1 MHFQGIVGKV
11 RAMLSINPIPAPRL
25 HYGWIIVMTGSLV
38 LFSCFG
44 LARYAYT
51 MLLPA
56 MQQSLGLSYDQSGYI
71 GTANFVGYLISVLLA
86 PLALRRVPPRPC
98 IAAALVLIGLTLIG
112 ISRCSSF
119 LPIMG
124 LYFLS
129 GVGGG
134 FANIPIMML
143 TTYWFHRS
151 HRGRALGLVIGGN
164 GAGIILAGLLIPRLN
179 QSLGAMGWQ
188 ISWLVLGLICL
199 LVAGLAGLLLRNSP
213 QEKGLEPIGSQE
225 SYTPAQFVSQNGK
238 RDGSILARLGLI
250 YLTFGAT
257 FMIYG
262 TFIVTSMVREYGLS
276 EAVAGRY
283 WSWVGILSLCSGV
296 LFGSLSDRIGRR
308 WGLALV
314 LLVQT
319 AAYLLV
325 GLQLSGTWLVTSIL
339 LYGLSVF
346 AIPAIM
352 TAAVA
357 DYLGLARAAS
367 AFATVTLFFAAG
379 QSCGPALA
387 GILARSFGSF
397 SSSYLL
403 AASLTCCGA
412 LLAATLPRPA
422 HG

>member
-1 MHFQGIVGKV
+1 MIS
-11 RAMLSINPIPAPRL
+11 RPAPHTPL
-25 HYGWIIVMTGSLV
+25 FHYGWIIVLTGSLV

-71 GTANFVGYLISVLLA
+71 GTANFVGYLLSVLLA
-86 PLALRRVPPRPC
+86 PLALRRVTPRSC
-98 IAAALVLIGLTLIG
+98 IAAALLLISLALIG
-112 ISRCSSF
+112 ISRCTSF
-119 LPIMG
+119 LPILG
-124 LYFLS
+124 LYFLA

-164 GAGIILAGLLIPRLN
+164 GAGIVLAGLLIPRLN
-179 QSLGAMGWQ
+179 QSLGALGWRV
-188 ISWLVLGLICL
+188 SWLLLGLICL
-199 LVAGLAGLLLRNSP
+199 LTAGLAALLLRNSP
-213 QEKGLEPIGSQE
+213 QEKGLQPIGNQE
-225 SYTPAQFVSQNGK
+225 RCTPEQLVSRGSND
-238 RDGSILARLGLI
+238 DGSVLVRLGLI

-262 TFIVTSMVREYGLS
+262 TFIVTSMVREYGLT
-276 EAVAGRY
+276 ELTAGRY
-283 WSWVGILSLCSGV
+283 WSWVGVLSLCSGV

-308 WGLALV
+308 WGLVLV

-325 GLQLSGTWLVTSIL
+325 GLQLAGTWLVSSII

-357 DYLGLARAAS
+357 DYLGLARAAA

-387 GILARSFGSF
+387 GILARSSGSF
-397 SSSYLL
+397 STAYLL
-403 AASLTCCGA
+403 AATLTLCGA

>member
-1 MHFQGIVGKV
+1 MRTPSTRH
-11 RAMLSINPIPAPRL
+11 SPRL
-25 HYGWIIVMTGSLV
+25 HYGWIIVLTGSLV

-56 MQQSLGLSYDQSGYI
+56 MQQSLHLSYDQAGYI
-71 GTANFVGYLISVLLA
+71 GTANFVGYLVSVILA
-86 PLALRRVPPRPC
+86 PLALRRVPPRWC
-98 IAAALVLIGLTLIG
+98 IAAALLLISLALIG
-112 ISRCSSF
+112 ISRCNSF
-119 LPIMG
+119 LPILG
-124 LYFLS
+124 LYFLA
-129 GVGGG
+129 GLGGG

-164 GAGIILAGLLIPRLN
+164 GAGIVLAGLLIPRLN
-179 QSLGAMGWQ
+179 QSLGAMGWRM
-188 ISWLVLGLICL
+188 SWLVLGLICL
-199 LVAGLAGLLLRNSP
+199 LVAGLAALLLRNSP
-213 QEKGLEPIGSQE
+213 QEKGLQPIGSLE
-225 SYTPAQFVSQNGK
+225 SCTPTQFISQDGK
-238 RDGSILARLGLI
+238 QDGAVLARLGLI

-262 TFIVTSMVREYGLS
+262 TFIVTSMVREYGIS
-276 EAVAGRY
+276 ELVAGRY
-283 WSWVGILSLCSGV
+283 WSWVGILSLGSGV

-308 WGLALV
+308 WGLVLV

-319 AAYLLV
+319 TAYLLV
-325 GLQLSGTWLVTSIL
+325 GLQLAGAWLVASII

-387 GILARSFGSF
+387 GILARSSGSF
-397 SSSYLL
+397 SSAYLL
-403 AASLTCCGA
+403 AAACTLCGA
-412 LLAATLPRPA
+412 LLAATLPRPN

>member
-1 MHFQGIVGKV
+1 MRTPSTRH
-11 RAMLSINPIPAPRL
+11 SPRL
-25 HYGWIIVMTGSLV
+25 HYGWIIVLTGSLV

-56 MQQSLGLSYDQSGYI
+56 MQQSLHLSYDQAGYI
-71 GTANFVGYLISVLLA
+71 GTANFVGYLVSVILA
-86 PLALRRVPPRPC
+86 PLALRRVPPRWC
-98 IAAALVLIGLTLIG
+98 IAAALLLISLALIG
-112 ISRCSSF
+112 ISRCNSF
-119 LPIMG
+119 LPILG
-124 LYFLS
+124 LYFLA

-164 GAGIILAGLLIPRLN
+164 GAGIVLAGLLIPRLN
-179 QSLGAMGWQ
+179 QSLGVMGWRM
-188 ISWLVLGLICL
+188 SWLVLGLICL
-199 LVAGLAGLLLRNSP
+199 LVAGLAALLLRNSP
-213 QEKGLEPIGSQE
+213 QEKGLQPIGSLE
-225 SYTPAQFVSQNGK
+225 SCTPTQFISQDGK
-238 RDGSILARLGLI
+238 QDGAVLARLGLI

-262 TFIVTSMVREYGLS
+262 TFIVTSMVREYGIS
-276 EAVAGRY
+276 ELVAGRY
-283 WSWVGILSLCSGV
+283 WSWVGILSLGSGV
-296 LFGSLSDRIGRR
+296 LFGSLSDRIGRS
-308 WGLALV
+308 WGLVLV

-319 AAYLLV
+319 TSYLLV
-325 GLQLSGTWLVTSIL
+325 GLQLAGVWLVASIM

-387 GILARSFGSF
+387 GILARSSGSF
-397 SSSYLL
+397 SSAYLL
-403 AASLTCCGA
+403 AAACTLCGA
-412 LLAATLPRPA
+412 LLAATLPRPN

>member
-1 MHFQGIVGKV
+1 MIS
-11 RAMLSINPIPAPRL
+11 RPAPHTPL
-25 HYGWIIVMTGSLV
+25 FHYGWIIVLTGSLV

-71 GTANFVGYLISVLLA
+71 GTANFVGYLLSVLLA
-86 PLALRRVPPRPC
+86 PLALRRVTPRSC
-98 IAAALVLIGLTLIG
+98 IAAALLLISLALIG
-112 ISRCSSF
+112 ISRCTSF
-119 LPIMG
+119 LPILG
-124 LYFLS
+124 LYFLA

-164 GAGIILAGLLIPRLN
+164 GAGIVLAGLLIPRLN
-179 QSLGAMGWQ
+179 QSLGALGWRV
-188 ISWLVLGLICL
+188 SWLLLGLICL
-199 LVAGLAGLLLRNSP
+199 LTAGLAALLLRNSP
-213 QEKGLEPIGSQE
+213 QEKGLQPIGNQE
-225 SYTPAQFVSQNGK
+225 RCTPEQLVSRGSND
-238 RDGSILARLGLI
+238 DGSVLVRLGLI

-262 TFIVTSMVREYGLS
+262 TFIVTSMVREYGLT
-276 EAVAGRY
+276 ELTAGRY
-283 WSWVGILSLCSGV
+283 WSWVGVLSLGSGV

-308 WGLALV
+308 WGLVLV

-325 GLQLSGTWLVTSIL
+325 GLQLAGTWLVSSII

-357 DYLGLARAAS
+357 DYLGLARAAA

-387 GILARSFGSF
+387 GILARSSGSF
-397 SSSYLL
+397 STAYLL
-403 AASLTCCGA
+403 AATLTLCGA